1 MYRKEYFYGLSDIL
15 QFNVRA
21 SFLKDKI
28 IKEERGI
35 IKVFKRDKEIIVM
48 EYLNGNDEIIKDM
61 RVDKNEDITN
71 FDLVFLKAIERY
83 ISDYEYPGMI
93 YEYIEGLGSWYRVK
107 IDNYDP
113 LDKRLK
119 PFYLKKK
126 IKKSD
131 LKDYVKTEEDLQYI
145 EKFWDIKGDII
156 FNKPKDIKKFF
167 ETMIN

>member
-1 MYRKEYFYGLSDIL
+1 MYREEYFYGLSDIL

-48 EYLNGNDEIIKDM
+48 EYLNGKDEIIKDT
-61 RVDKNEDITN
+61 RINKNEDITN

-113 LDKRLK
+113 TDKRLK

-126 IKKSD
+126 ISK
-131 LKDYVKTEEDLQYI
+131 EDLSRYVDNKNDLEYL
-145 EKFWDIKGDII
+145 EKFWEIKGDLK
-156 FNKPKDIKKFF
+156 FNKPKEIEKNFHII
-167 ETMIN
+167 IN